1 MATWAQSDS
10 QTKPTWVH
18 TYTWLTAAVLLVG
31 LSRAVLCFH
40 CCLEAAKRMHG
51 VMTARVLRA
60 PLDFFHAN
68 PTGRVLNRFSKD
80 LGVADEQLP
89 NILFDTLQ
97 CGGEV
102 LGTVV
107 SHPHLHTTRRVPCTA
122 SSPALHLTAPRSSH
136 LSHKTRV
143 VGSSTSPVQ
152 FVRSMRAPA
161 ETKPE
166 SERYVCGLCM
176 CVWGGGWVSRSSRR
190 WRYPW

>member
-1 MATWAQSDS
+1 LFCAQEVWVASWAQSES
-10 QTKPTWVH
+10 QARPMWVH

-40 CCLEAAKRMHG
+40 CCLDAAKRMHG

-60 PLDFFHAN
+60 PLAFFHAN

-107 SHPHLHTTRRVPCTA
+107 SC
-122 SSPALHLTAPRSSH
+122 SHLTLTPLAP
-136 LSHKTRV
+136 
-143 VGSSTSPVQ
+143 SPH
-152 FVRSMRAPA
+152 RTNAM
-161 ETKPE
+161 
-166 SERYVCGLCM
+166 
-176 CVWGGGWVSRSSRR
+176 
-190 WRYPW
+190 